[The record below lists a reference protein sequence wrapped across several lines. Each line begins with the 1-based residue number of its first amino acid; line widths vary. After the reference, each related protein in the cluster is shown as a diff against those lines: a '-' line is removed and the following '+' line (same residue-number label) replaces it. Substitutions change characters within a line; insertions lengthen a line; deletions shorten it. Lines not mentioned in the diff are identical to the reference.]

1 MEVLKS
7 NLGDKKMTNRNNLKL
22 FLIILICAT
31 LFITQIGNAGIL
43 SPSLKKTI
51 KDIVSDN
58 SQPQKTTQSPISMDT
73 EYWALLF
80 AVGEYYNSPENDRP
94 TMLEACDDLY
104 ATLLDSPNWQQ
115 DHIRVRKAADATGQ
129 NLIKDLWW
137 LKQNV
142 DKDDYC
148 LVYITT
154 HGGQLTKNDLPL
166 DLPPKDEEDGA
177 DEVLVMYQG
186 FDQWYSIIWD
196 DLLNF
201 FLGLIKAQGLCL
213 IVDSC
218 YSGGFNDD
226 VFVQTTQPQ
235 YNYDAESYAE
245 DLSEELAAQGRV
257 VLMSCEEDTVSYGS
271 FFSFFAIEG
280 LNGEADHQGNGDDIN
295 SAEETF
301 NYAAPITTLFVF
313 LLTGEEQ
320 YPMMVDKFDGEFPLT
335 YT

>member
-1 MEVLKS
+1 MITKS
-7 NLGDKKMTNRNNLKL
+7 NLKL
-22 FLIILICAT
+22 FLIMLICTT

-51 KDIVSDN
+51 KDSVSDN
-58 SQPQKTTQSPISMDT
+58 SQLQKTTQSPISMDT

-80 AVGEYYNSPENDRP
+80 AVGEYYNSPDNDRP

-115 DHIRVRKAADATGQ
+115 DHIRVRKAADATGK
-129 NLIKDLWW
+129 NLINDLWW

-142 DKDDYC
+142 DSDDYC

-154 HGGQLTKNDLPL
+154 HGGHLRNSKGLPL
-166 DLPPKDEEDGA
+166 DLPPKDEKDGV
-177 DEVLVMYQG
+177 DELLVMYHG

-213 IVDSC
+213 IIDSC
-218 YSGGFNDD
+218 YSGGFNDS
-226 VFVQTTQPQ
+226 VFVQSTQPQ
-235 YNYDAESYAE
+235 YNYDAESVTKGFT
-245 DLSEELAAQGRV
+245 EELAAEGRV

-271 FFSFFAIEG
+271 FFSQFAIAG
-280 LNGEADHQGNGDDIN
+280 LAGWADLGGNGDSIN

-301 NYAAPITTLFVF
+301 TYAAPLTTLFVF
-313 LLTGEEQ
+313 LGTGEEQ
-320 YPMMVDKFDGEFPLT
+320 YPTMVDKFDGEFPLT